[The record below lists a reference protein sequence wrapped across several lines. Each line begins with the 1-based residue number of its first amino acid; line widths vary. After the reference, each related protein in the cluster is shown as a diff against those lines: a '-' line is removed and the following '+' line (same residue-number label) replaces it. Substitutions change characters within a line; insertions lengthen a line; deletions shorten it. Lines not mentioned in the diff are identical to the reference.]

1 MDGQGIRRFFRE
13 LFGSRVT
20 EQLENEL
27 MRARSDY
34 DTRLHE
40 RDETIADQR
49 ARIALLEGK
58 IDRYEMVLLPLS
70 SPVGNFFNNKREP
83 ISELLPEKSN
93 VSSWQEYKMAY
104 ESEQEK
110 ELEAESSV

>member
-1 MDGQGIRRFFRE
+1 MSGAEIRQWMRE

-27 MRARSDY
+27 MRSRSDY

-40 RDETIADQR
+40 RDETIAEQR
-49 ARIALLEGK
+49 ARIAQLEGK

-70 SPVGNFFNNKREP
+70 SPVGNLLSPKREIP
-83 ISELLPEKSN
+83 ITETLLDKSS

-104 ESEQEK
+104 EAEQ
-110 ELEAESSV
+110 AEEIK